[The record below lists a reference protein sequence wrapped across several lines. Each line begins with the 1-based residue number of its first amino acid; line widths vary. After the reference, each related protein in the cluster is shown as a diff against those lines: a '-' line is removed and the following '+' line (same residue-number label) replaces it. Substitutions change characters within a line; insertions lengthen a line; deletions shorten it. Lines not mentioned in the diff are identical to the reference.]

1 MLAHKFPICNGLNV
15 RLRVY
20 VFEKQYRPIYVPITL
35 GSDLAIYASA
45 LARPVII
52 ELGIA
57 LRLGLAKARVIL

>member
-1 MLAHKFPICNGLNV
+1 M
-15 RLRVY
+15 
-20 VFEKQYRPIYVPITL
+20 FEKQYRPIYVPITL

>member
-1 MLAHKFPICNGLNV
+1 M
-15 RLRVY
+15 
-20 VFEKQYRPIYVPITL
+20 FEKQYRPIYVPITL

-57 LRLGLAKARVIL
+57 LRLGLAKARVIVRGWVFRAGDRLATGAS